1 MAQIEFYANVYGGPE
16 EEGQKKIEHQAPS
29 SSGIGFY
36 GSEFGVSVPIGSQ
49 QETTFVT
56 NANGTAKGIAL
67 NNTKYA
73 NDYLN
78 NNDNRDQSPGKV
90 VASDYGTAKINLNE
104 MPNYLCPLNIRF
116 THNTAVRVQNCKLRI
131 FDRNNIDNHASGVVT
146 YVYEARHPSI
156 TVGTAGA
163 LAHKAPGVT
172 SDKWFIFEDGY
183 RNDGNTAVDNIEDMP
198 FTNSPGVSGLNTI
211 SVDTALA
218 GVAGATQQ
226 GATHRSLRHDWY
238 VALSS
243 EPITIG
249 SKTQYGLYFSVE
261 YL

>member
-1 MAQIEFYANVYGGPE
+1 MAQIEFYANVYGGLN
-16 EEGQKKIEHQAPS
+16 QQKIEHQAPA

-56 NANGTAKGIAL
+56 NANGTAQGIAL
-67 NNTKYA
+67 NNTRYA
-73 NDYLN
+73 NDD
-78 NNDNRDQSPGKV
+78 DNINISPGQV
-90 VASDYGTAKINLNE
+90 VTSDYGAAKLELNE

-146 YVYEARHPSI
+146 YVYEARHPSE
-156 TVGTAGA
+156 TRGKAGS

-172 SDKWFIFEDGY
+172 SDKWFIFQDGY
-183 RNDGNTAVDNIEDMP
+183 RNDGNTAIDNIEDMP
-198 FTNSPGVSGLNTI
+198 FTNSPGLSGLNTI

-218 GVAGATQQ
+218 GVNGATQE
-226 GATHRSLRHDWY
+226 GSTHRSLRHDWY